1 MTCRYLTQNMNI
13 DLRPETYQPSMN
25 EDGGYIDSMPNFKN
39 ITNGVICPCSTSEK
53 VFLSR
58 ISFSTHMKSKR
69 HTKWLS
75 EINNNR
81 RNYVVENANLKE
93 TVKYQRI
100 IIANYEKEIR
110 DLKQRMSKS
119 LYDIDNTINL
129 LDIDEIDD

>member
-1 MTCRYLTQNMNI
+1 
-13 DLRPETYQPSMN
+13 
-25 EDGGYIDSMPNFKN
+25 
-39 ITNGVICPCSTSEK
+39 
-53 VFLSR
+53 
-58 ISFSTHMKSKR
+58 MKSKR